1 MHGRFTHTNF
11 YLFQEEFWNGLC
23 YCGIQGMESV
33 EGQTMIAVRDNRGAK
48 GKLYNIRYSDLTE
61 EATTCSCHFFV
72 SQGIPCRD
80 ILSVLNG
87 QGLRE
92 LPKIYIFDRWTK
104 YAKKRAIV
112 EGTVHFDATF
122 NTTKLENQTLSN
134 IWCKFYN
141 CMLLA
146 GRDCEKLKVIL
157 ESTTSLEHELNDIG
171 PTWK

>member
-1 MHGRFTHTNF
+1 
-11 YLFQEEFWNGLC
+11 
-23 YCGIQGMESV
+23 
-33 EGQTMIAVRDNRGAK
+33 MIAVRDNRGAK
-48 GKLYNIRYSDLTE
+48 GKLYNICYSDLTE